1 MESLSSGCAQLDALL
16 EALWPGDNV
25 VFVGGE
31 ALNYVALYRPALA
44 YAREAALPTLTLGEV
59 PDAATK
65 QLTVADI
72 WDEAQAALR
81 PGAIEAIP
89 PRAYLVIAELS
100 QLLADE
106 EQAVTFFTTVCPAL
120 YQRRAVAYWHLAAGA
135 FSPHSLARI
144 RDCTQVFIRLERNGA
159 ESIITPLKV
168 QGRYADDMFRP
179 HRLITTPELA
189 VLPLRADPLAQGEY
203 ALALESKN
211 RELTAIRD
219 ELNRVNALLE
229 EQSRLY
235 DSLSTNLDQLVALLD
250 AGRHIS
256 LSLSLDQVR
265 QAIVRAALALFQ
277 AERCRLIISGGD
289 APQSIELTAAESL
302 ADEKAPMRQI
312 EAAIAMRTPSQG
324 LLQVWTR
331 SSPLSDEQLNRLLGY
346 LASEAAI
353 ALDNAELYR
362 EAETQR
368 EQLRTFVSEV
378 IANEERDSRQL
389 AFDLHDGLVQQI
401 VAAYQHLQSA
411 QAWRDRAPEVEE
423 RELERGVRILQ
434 QSIVEARRLIG
445 QLRPAGLDDFGL
457 AHAVRLLVNQQ
468 ADVNEW
474 DIALQVSP
482 AWPPL
487 PPTVETALYRII
499 QEATNNAHKY
509 ARSPRLAIT
518 LSVEGDALQVT
529 VQDWGQGF
537 DPDTVE
543 VQPEPGL
550 RMGLMG
556 IRERANLLGGTCEID
571 SAPGR
576 GTRIVIR
583 LPRELAIQE
592 GE

>member
-31 ALNYVALYRPALA
+31 ALSYAALYRPALA
-44 YAREAALPTLTLGEV
+44 YARQSALPVLTLGDISE
-59 PDAATK
+59 AADV

-72 WDEAQAALR
+72 WDEACAALR
-81 PGAIEAIP
+81 PGAIEAIA

-100 QLLADE
+100 QLLVDE

-120 YQRRAVAYWHLAAGA
+120 YQRRAVAYWYLAAGA
-135 FSPHSLARI
+135 FSPHALARI

-189 VLPLRADPLAQGEY
+189 ILPLRADPLAQGEY

-219 ELNRVNALLE
+219 ELNRVNAQLE

-235 DSLSTNLDQLVALLD
+235 DSLSTNLDQLVSLLE

-265 QAIVRAALALFQ
+265 QTIVRAALALFQ
-277 AERCRLIISGGD
+277 AERCRLTISGGD
-289 APQSIELTAAESL
+289 APQIIELTAAEAL
-302 ADEKAPMRQI
+302 ADEKAPLRLA
-312 EAAIAMRTPSQG
+312 EVAIAMRSPWQG

-331 SSPLSDEQLNRLLGY
+331 SRSLTDEQLNRLLGY
-346 LASEAAI
+346 LVSEAAI

-362 EAETQR
+362 EAEAQR
-368 EQLRTFVSEV
+368 EQLRTFVNEV
-378 IANEERDSRQL
+378 IANEERDNRQL
-389 AFDLHDGLVQQI
+389 ALNLHDGLVQQI

-411 QAWRDRAPEVEE
+411 QAWRGRDPGVEE

-457 AHAVRLLVNQQ
+457 AHAVRLFVNQQ
-468 ADVNEW
+468 AAADEW
-474 DIALQVSP
+474 NIALEVSP
-482 AWPPL
+482 AWPTLSPSA
-487 PPTVETALYRII
+487 ETALYRII
-499 QEATNNAHKY
+499 QEATNNARKY
-509 ARSPRLAIT
+509 AHSPRLTIS
-518 LSVEGDALQVT
+518 LSVEADALQVT

-537 DPDTVE
+537 DPDAVL
-543 VQPEPGL
+543 VQPERGL
-550 RMGLMG
+550 HMGLMG
-556 IRERANLLGGTCEID
+556 IRERADLLGGTCEIH
-571 SAPGR
+571 SAPGE
-576 GTRIVIR
+576 GTRIVIC

-592 GE
+592 GG